1 MLTVIITTHN
11 RPLLLR
17 RALVSL
23 QHQISK
29 EFSVIVVDDSSTYIP
44 PYETLN
50 HFSGRYTYVLRSG
63 ISGPGA
69 SRDMGV
75 QLAQT
80 PYVMFLDDDDSVA
93 PDHVKNLLQHLANKP
108 LGIYFHD
115 FKVLYE
121 ERQHDEPRIIRTES
135 ISVADFVTADV
146 YVRNRVPNSCAV
158 YPTEYL
164 KPLRHDADMLIYE
177 DWDYMLQ
184 AIEGRKI
191 EHLPIDSVNI
201 HKSIPNAPENMRR
214 GNSREDAVV
223 STTLMLYKRYPAP
236 SLDVKL
242 ARQRFFEQAG
252 ISMALENF

>member
-1 MLTVIITTHN
+1 MLTFIITTHE
-11 RPLLLR
+11 RPQLLQ
-17 RALVSL
+17 RALNSL
-23 QHQISK
+23 GAQTVK
-29 EFSVIVVDDSSTYIP
+29 DFSIIVVDDSSTYIP
-44 PYETLN
+44 PYESLN
-50 HFSGRYTYVLRSG
+50 QFAGRYTYVLRSG
-63 ISGPGA
+63 VSGPGA

-93 PDHVKNLLQHLANKP
+93 PTHIESLQKQLSNRP
-108 LGIYFHD
+108 QGIYFHD

-121 ERQHDEPRIIRTES
+121 ERQHDEPHVIRTES
-135 ISVADFVTADV
+135 VSINNFSTSDV

-158 YPTEYL
+158 YPTEFL
-164 KPLRHDADMLIYE
+164 KHLRHDTSMIIYE

-184 AIEGRKI
+184 AIHGREI
-191 EHLPIDSVNI
+191 TYIPIDTVNI

-223 STTLMLYKRYPAP
+223 STTLMLYQRYPAP
-236 SLDVKL
+236 TTEIRL

-252 ISMALENF
+252 ITLPLDQF